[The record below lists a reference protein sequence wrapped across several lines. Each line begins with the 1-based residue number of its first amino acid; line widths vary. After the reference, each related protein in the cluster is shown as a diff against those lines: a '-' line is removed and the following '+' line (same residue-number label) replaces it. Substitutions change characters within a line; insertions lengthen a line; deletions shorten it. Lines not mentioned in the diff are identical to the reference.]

1 MPPYPAAPS
10 SGSAASPGSVGQG
23 DLLNR
28 GSLFNKALSHFGGE
42 GMKLDAVPSPRLDG
56 RCTVSFVSV
65 SQPAGGD
72 SFKRAVPRGPQFG
85 GKTRRRRWAA
95 TPANGPVR
103 PLTWRL

>member
-28 GSLFNKALSHFGGE
+28 SSLFDRALSAFGQE

-56 RCTVSFVSV
+56 RCTLLS
-65 SQPAGGD
+65 
-72 SFKRAVPRGPQFG
+72 
-85 GKTRRRRWAA
+85 A
-95 TPANGPVR
+95 T
-103 PLTWRL
+103 